1 MTNTSVSCKQHALT
15 PLPVTAT
22 ASNKTKTAV
31 ILWILALAFVVS
43 QSSESRADS
52 LQAGVAKVDI
62 THLEAGPVNDR
73 LYVKAL
79 LLKNRYQTAVIIT
92 VDAVA
97 IAEIGSIRNDF
108 LSNVR
113 SRLHHTFQIKPTH
126 VLINASHCHGR
137 VCEDIED
144 RTYQAVQ
151 QAFNNLVPVT
161 IGSGIGHE
169 DRIMENRRLRLKN
182 GTELDVRQAY
192 SLPPDQEIA
201 EIGPVDPEIGVLKL
215 NRMDGATL
223 AVVYQFACHP
233 IQSVPNGGNT
243 ADITGFASQ
252 VIEDNMSK
260 DTIALFLQGCA
271 GDINPIFYKDVN
283 HPRHAEPLGNM
294 LGLSTLKALRQITPR
309 KDDRLNVLNQVIEL
323 PRADLG
329 QRIQELE
336 TQQQVLLHSL
346 KGTFLNLKTFLILSA
361 KHNISPEYPSFDIG
375 SYLHDKALGRDDLLH
390 HDNQNRSHLARYI
403 QNIYTMEKLTRLRTN
418 LALLRKHHQTNSNA
432 GSRTISAELIAMR
445 IGDFVLVTFPGELTV
460 QIGLGIKDMSPH
472 PLTFVSGYT
481 NGYLYYSPTA
491 EQLRNVGR
499 AQEDSECLLAPE
511 WQAIYEQQVREL
523 LQQL

>member
-1 MTNTSVSCKQHALT
+1 MTNIPVSSKQNRT
-15 PLPVTAT
+15 IPLPVTSIPPKRPGA
-22 ASNKTKTAV
+22 AA
-31 ILWILALAFVVS
+31 IIRILALAFVI
-43 QSSESRADS
+43 QQTADIRADS

-79 LLKNRYQTAVIIT
+79 LLKNSHQTAVIIT
-92 VDAVA
+92 IDAVA

-108 LSNVR
+108 LNNVR
-113 SRLHHTFQIKPTH
+113 SRLRQTLHIKPTH

-137 VCEDIED
+137 VCEDIEE

-151 QAFNNLVPVT
+151 QAVHNLVPVT
-161 IGSGIGHE
+161 IGSGTGHE

-192 SLPPDQEIA
+192 SLPPDEEIA
-201 EIGPVDPEIGVLKL
+201 GIGPVDPEIGVLKL
-215 NRMDGATL
+215 NRMNGATL
-223 AVVYQFACHP
+223 AVIYQFACHP

-260 DTIALFLQGCA
+260 DTVALFLQGCA
-271 GDINPIFYKDVN
+271 GDINPAFYKDVN

-309 KDDRLNVLNQVIEL
+309 RDDRLKVLNQVIEL

-329 QRIQELE
+329 QRIHELE
-336 TQQQVLLHSL
+336 TQQQALLHSL

-361 KHNISPEYPSFDIG
+361 KHNISPEFPSFDIG
-375 SYLHDKALGRDDLLH
+375 SYLHDKASGRNDLLH
-390 HDNQNRSHLARYI
+390 HDDQNRNHLDRYI
-403 QNIYTMEKLTRLRTN
+403 QNIYTMEKLTRLQTN
-418 LALLRKHHQTNSNA
+418 LALLRKHHQNNSNA
-432 GSRTISAELIAMR
+432 DSSTISAELIAMR
-445 IGDFVLVTFPGELTV
+445 IGDFVLITFPGELTV
-460 QIGLGIKDMSPH
+460 QIGLGIKAMSPH

-511 WQAIYEQQVREL
+511 WQAIYEQKVRDL

>member
-1 MTNTSVSCKQHALT
+1 
-15 PLPVTAT
+15 
-22 ASNKTKTAV
+22 
-31 ILWILALAFVVS
+31 
-43 QSSESRADS
+43 
-52 LQAGVAKVDI
+52 
-62 THLEAGPVNDR
+62 
-73 LYVKAL
+73 
-79 LLKNRYQTAVIIT
+79 
-92 VDAVA
+92 
-97 IAEIGSIRNDF
+97 
-108 LSNVR
+108 
-113 SRLHHTFQIKPTH
+113 
-126 VLINASHCHGR
+126 
-137 VCEDIED
+137 
-144 RTYQAVQ
+144 
-151 QAFNNLVPVT
+151 
-161 IGSGIGHE
+161 
-169 DRIMENRRLRLKN
+169 
-182 GTELDVRQAY
+182 
-192 SLPPDQEIA
+192 
-201 EIGPVDPEIGVLKL
+201 
-215 NRMDGATL
+215 
-223 AVVYQFACHP
+223 
-233 IQSVPNGGNT
+233 
-243 ADITGFASQ
+243 
-252 VIEDNMSK
+252 
-260 DTIALFLQGCA
+260 
-271 GDINPIFYKDVN
+271 
-283 HPRHAEPLGNM
+283 M

-361 KHNISPEYPSFDIG
+361 KHNISPDYPSFDIG

-403 QNIYTMEKLTRLRTN
+403 QNIYTMEKLTRLQTN

-432 GSRTISAELIAMR
+432 GSRTVSAELIAMR